1 MSVTVTSSKLS
12 AERINDLALRFG
24 ATRSHVYPLGDI
36 EMVSAFEN
44 SRTANHDT
52 DDRQLRIDQLAA

>member
-1 MSVTVTSSKLS
+1 MSVIVTSSKLL

-24 ATRSHVYPLGDI
+24 VTRSHVYQIGDI
-36 EMVSAFEN
+36 EMISAFEN
-44 SRTANHDT
+44 SRTANHDI